1 MATVTNIARERSKDW
16 ATRKVTINVQIEV
29 PFYEYTTEELNQRA
43 EDQIL
48 AAVDDVMVNSDLEFI
63 TMEVER
69 DEDYYPDC
77 PDPDDDIYHPDCSQ
91 KTTIKISKE

>member
-16 ATRKVTINVQIEV
+16 ATRKVTVNVQIEV

-43 EDQIL
+43 EDQIV
-48 AAVDDVMVNSDLEFI
+48 ATIEDIVMNSSLEFI

-69 DEDYYPDC
+69 DKDYPKEHDN
-77 PDPDDDIYHPDCSQ
+77 YHADCS
-91 KTTIKISKE
+91 KTTTIKITKE

>member
-1 MATVTNIARERSKDW
+1 MVTVTNIARERSKDW
-16 ATRKVTINVQIEV
+16 VTRTVTINVQIEV
-29 PFYEYTTEELNQRA
+29 PFYEYKTEELNQRA

-48 AAVDDVMVNSDLEFI
+48 AAVDNVMVNSDLEFI

-69 DEDYYPDC
+69 DKYYPDS

-91 KTTIKISKE
+91 ETTVKIHKE